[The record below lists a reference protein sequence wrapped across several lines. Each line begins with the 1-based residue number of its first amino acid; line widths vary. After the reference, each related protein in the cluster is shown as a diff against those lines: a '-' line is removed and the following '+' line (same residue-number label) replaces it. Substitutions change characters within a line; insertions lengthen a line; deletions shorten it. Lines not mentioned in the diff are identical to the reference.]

1 MASEFSTEFFSANRI
16 VKADLR
22 AARTPREEDLERIK
36 KEVGKLYDATEVIL
50 NVTVDDRLLSGYVP
64 VSYTN
69 LTSSRSGSVRRRMR
83 AVSMPLVPSM
93 QMSRKTT

>member
-36 KEVGKLYDATEVIL
+36 KEVAKLYDATEVIL
-50 NVTVDDRLLSGYVP
+50 NVTVDDSSSPAMCCRSAT
-64 VSYTN
+64 VSSITPAA
-69 LTSSRSGSVRRRMR
+69 T
-83 AVSMPLVPSM
+83 PST
-93 QMSRKTT
+93 R

>member
-36 KEVGKLYDATEVIL
+36 KEVGKLYDATA
-50 NVTVDDRLLSGYVP
+50 
-64 VSYTN
+64 
-69 LTSSRSGSVRRRMR
+69 SSITP
-83 AVSMPLVPSM
+83 AATPST
-93 QMSRKTT
+93 R